1 MMRGYAAVWGV
12 GRVRLSAG
20 VGGYAPVQGG
30 GKGRRYAAV
39 QQGGIYAVVFRV
51 LLSNKGR

>member
-30 GKGRRYAAV
+30 WKGTQVRRSAT
-39 QQGGIYAVVFRV
+39 GGHLCRGVPRV
-51 LLSNKGR
+51 TI